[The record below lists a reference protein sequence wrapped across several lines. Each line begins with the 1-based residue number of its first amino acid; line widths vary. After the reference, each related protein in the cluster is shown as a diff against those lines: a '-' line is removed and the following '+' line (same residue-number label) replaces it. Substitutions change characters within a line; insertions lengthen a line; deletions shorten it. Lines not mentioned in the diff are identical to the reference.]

1 MKRNCRKIFIH
12 DKEVVA
18 VALSFGS
25 HKVGLIILLQELH
38 YIHFWYISRMNTD
51 N

>member
-1 MKRNCRKIFIH
+1 MKRNCREIFIY
-12 DKEVVA
+12 DKDVVA

-25 HKVGLIILLQELH
+25 YYVGLIFLLQELH